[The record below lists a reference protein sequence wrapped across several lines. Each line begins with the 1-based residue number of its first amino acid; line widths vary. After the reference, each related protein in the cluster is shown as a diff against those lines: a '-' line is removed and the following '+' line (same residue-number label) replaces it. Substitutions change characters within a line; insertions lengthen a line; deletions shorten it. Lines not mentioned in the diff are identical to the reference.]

1 MYLETGWVG
10 VAGRFLLL
18 TFLFQKL
25 EDSLTFRLVRDRLEQ
40 VLVMIDVLASNEPL
54 HGSLESPSL
63 WDAPT

>member
-1 MYLETGWVG
+1 MYLGAGSVG

-25 EDSLTFRLVRDRLEQ
+25 EDSLTFSLEQ
-40 VLVMIDVLASNEPL
+40 VLVMVDVLASNEPL

-63 WDAPT
+63 WDART